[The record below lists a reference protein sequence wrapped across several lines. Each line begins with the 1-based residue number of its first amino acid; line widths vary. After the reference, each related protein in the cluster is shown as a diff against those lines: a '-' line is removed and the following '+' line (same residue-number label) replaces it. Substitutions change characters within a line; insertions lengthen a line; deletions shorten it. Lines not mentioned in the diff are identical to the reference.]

1 MRLHFKH
8 YPGPGSTLLILH
20 GLYGNQGNWAVQA
33 RQLSQDFNVYAL
45 DARNHGQSPWAD
57 TMSLGEMAEDVAD
70 TMRALGLPQAHLLGH
85 SLGGKT
91 AMVLALTQPALAKS
105 LCVVDIAPV
114 AYRQASDGVIKALG
128 ELDLGAISSRA
139 DADNRLVL
147 GIPDKSTRDFLLAN
161 LQRSEA
167 GGWRWRFNLP
177 VLAASFSELTSWPDG
192 LGTYT
197 GPAMFI
203 KGEHSGYI
211 LPAYETA
218 TLQQFPQAQL
228 KVVNG
233 AGHWVHSEKPEA
245 VLRLVRNFLGQVE
258 G

>member
-8 YPGPGSTLLILH
+8 YPGPGPTLLILH
-20 GLYGNQGNWAVQA
+20 GLYGHQGNWAAQA

-57 TMSLGEMAEDVAD
+57 TMTLAEMAADVAD
-70 TMRALGLPQAHLLGH
+70 TMRALALPKAHLVGH
-85 SLGGKT
+85 SMGGKT
-91 AMVLALTQPALAKS
+91 AMMLALTQPALVQS

-114 AYRQASDGVIKALG
+114 AYQKASDGVIKALCDL
-128 ELDLGAISSRA
+128 ELAELTSRV
-139 DADNRLVL
+139 DADTKLAVS
-147 GIPDKSTRDFLLAN
+147 IPEKFVRDFLLAN
-161 LQRSEA
+161 LQRSED

-177 VLAASFSELTSWPDG
+177 VLAASFKEVTAWPEG
-192 LGTYT
+192 LHSYEGQVL
-197 GPAMFI
+197 FI
-203 KGEHSGYI
+203 KGEQSNYI
-211 LPAYETA
+211 LPEHQAA
-218 TLQQFPQAQL
+218 VAQQFPHAQL

-245 VLRLVRNFLGQVE
+245 VLKLIKNFLVQVK